1 MKLNQLSGNVHLT
14 YCTNIHAGQSW
25 QDIRASL
32 DEYVPAIK
40 STVAQSQPMGIGLR
54 LSGEAAA
61 VARQPEAL
69 ASFRD
74 QLSVLGAYV
83 FTINAFPFGPFHGV
97 RVKEDVYLPDWRD
110 RERVAFTANSAAVL
124 AGILPDGIEGSIST
138 VPGAFKP
145 NGRSSEAVAAMA
157 RNLMMAVA
165 DLVDLKRRTG
175 KHIALALEPEPCCFL
190 ETTDES
196 IAFFEGAL
204 LKPET
209 LDMLGGI
216 TGVGRSEAEIL
227 LRRHLGI
234 CYDVCHGS
242 VEYED
247 TVAALDRLLAA
258 GIAIPKIQLSPAMR
272 IPAMTKGLIDA
283 VMRYNDGVYLHQ
295 SIVRRGDSLSRH
307 VDLPDAV
314 TAFGEGQAD
323 GEWRIHCHV
332 PVFLADLGEISSTRS
347 DLVATLAALRQRTR
361 SSHLEVETYTWDV
374 LPDNI
379 RTGSK
384 SADIARE
391 IAFCRQELVG

>member
-196 IAFFEGAL
+196 IGFFEGAL

-258 GIAIPKIQLSPAMR
+258 GIAIPKIQLSAAMR

-295 SIVRRGDSLSRH
+295 SIVRSGDNLSRH

-374 LPDNI
+374 LPDDV

>member
-1 MKLNQLSGNVHLT
+1 MKLNQLSGDVHLT

-32 DEYVPAIK
+32 DDYIPAIK
-40 STVAQSQPMGIGLR
+40 SAVAPSQPMGIGLR

-61 VARQPEAL
+61 TVRQPETL
-69 ASFRD
+69 AAFRD
-74 QLSVLGAYV
+74 QLSALGAYV

-110 RERVAFTANSAAVL
+110 RERLAFTANSAAVL
-124 AGILPDGIEGSIST
+124 AGILPNGLEGSIST

-145 NGRSSEAVAAMA
+145 NGRSSEAIAAMT
-157 RNLMMAVA
+157 RNLVMAVA

-204 LKPET
+204 LKPDT
-209 LDMLGGI
+209 LDMLCGI

-258 GIAIPKIQLSPAMR
+258 GIAIPKIQLSAAMR
-272 IPAMTKGLIDA
+272 VPTMTKDLINS

-295 SIVRRGDSLSRH
+295 SIVRRDDNLSRH

-374 LPDNI
+374 LPDNV

>member
-1 MKLNQLSGNVHLT
+1 MKLNQLSGDVHLT

-32 DEYVPAIK
+32 DDYVPAIK
-40 STVAQSQPMGIGLR
+40 SAVAPSQPMGIGLR

-61 VARQPEAL
+61 TVRQPETL
-69 ASFRD
+69 AAFRD
-74 QLSVLGAYV
+74 QLSALGAYV

-110 RERVAFTANSAAVL
+110 RERLAFTANSAAVL
-124 AGILPDGIEGSIST
+124 AEILPNGLEGSIST

-145 NGRSSEAVAAMA
+145 NGRSSEAIAAMA

-204 LKPET
+204 LKPDT
-209 LDMLGGI
+209 LDMLCGI

-258 GIAIPKIQLSPAMR
+258 GIAIPKIQLSAAMR
-272 IPAMTKGLIDA
+272 VPAMTKDLINS

-295 SIVRRGDSLSRH
+295 SIVRRDDNLSRH

-347 DLVATLAALRQRTR
+347 DLVATLAALRRRTR

-374 LPDNI
+374 LPDNV

>member
-258 GIAIPKIQLSPAMR
+258 GIAIPKIQLSTAMR
-272 IPAMTKGLIDA
+272 IPAMTKGLINA

>member
-1 MKLNQLSGNVHLT
+1 MKLNRLSGDVHLT

-32 DEYVPAIK
+32 DDHVPAIK
-40 STVAQSQPMGIGLR
+40 SAIAPTEPLGIGLR

-61 VARQPEAL
+61 TLRQPETL
-69 ASFRD
+69 AAFRD
-74 QLSVLGAYV
+74 QLSALGGYV

-145 NGRSSEAVAAMA
+145 NGRSSEAIAAMA

-196 IAFFEGAL
+196 IGFFESVL
-204 LKPET
+204 LRPEM
-209 LDMLGGI
+209 LDVLGGI
-216 TGVGRSEAEIL
+216 TGVGRHEAEIL
-227 LRRHLGI
+227 LRHHLGI

-242 VEYED
+242 VEYEN
-247 TVAALDRLLAA
+247 TVAALDRLLGA
-258 GIAIPKIQLSPAMR
+258 GIAIPKIQLSAAMR
-272 IPAMTKGLIDA
+272 VPAMTRDLIGA

-295 SIVRRGDSLSRH
+295 SVVRRGESLSRH

-314 TAFGEGQAD
+314 TAFGEGRAD

-332 PVFLADLGEISSTRS
+332 PVFLADLGEIGSTRS

-361 SSHLEVETYTWDV
+361 SSHLEVETYTWDA
-374 LPDNI
+374 LPDNV

-384 SADIARE
+384 AADIARE

>member
-74 QLSVLGAYV
+74 QLSALGAYV

-204 LKPET
+204 LEPET

-258 GIAIPKIQLSPAMR
+258 GIAIPKIQLSTAMR
-272 IPAMTKGLIDA
+272 IPAMTKGLINA

-295 SIVRRGDSLSRH
+295 SIVRSGDNLSRH

-314 TAFGEGQAD
+314 TAFGKGQAD

>member
-40 STVAQSQPMGIGLR
+40 SIVAQSQPMGIGLR

-61 VARQPEAL
+61 AARQPEAL

-74 QLSVLGAYV
+74 QLAALGAYV

-204 LKPET
+204 LQPET

-258 GIAIPKIQLSPAMR
+258 GIAIPKIQLSAAMR

-295 SIVRRGDSLSRH
+295 SIVRSGDNLSRH

>member
-1 MKLNQLSGNVHLT
+1 MKLNQLSGDVHLT

-32 DEYVPAIK
+32 DDYVPAIK
-40 STVAQSQPMGIGLR
+40 SAVAPSQPMGIGLR

-61 VARQPEAL
+61 TVRQPETL
-69 ASFRD
+69 AAFRD
-74 QLSVLGAYV
+74 QLSALGAYV

-110 RERVAFTANSAAVL
+110 RERLAFTANSAAVL
-124 AGILPDGIEGSIST
+124 AGILPNGLEGSIST

-145 NGRSSEAVAAMA
+145 NGRSSEAIAAMA

-204 LKPET
+204 LKPDT
-209 LDMLGGI
+209 LDMLCGI

-258 GIAIPKIQLSPAMR
+258 GIAIPKIQLSAAMR
-272 IPAMTKGLIDA
+272 VPAMTKDLINS

-295 SIVRRGDSLSRH
+295 SIVRRDDNLSRH

-332 PVFLADLGEISSTRS
+332 PVFLADLGEIGSTRS
-347 DLVATLAALRQRTR
+347 DLVATLAALRRRTR

-374 LPDNI
+374 LPDNV